1 MVWPMQASLRRPRR
15 GRLVPL
21 LLVVV
26 TSACGGAPK
35 QSPLSEYVAGIQD
48 AIVSTQPER
57 VPTLVVTWDPGEV
70 ELGQCKRIAG
80 QPVVYL
86 HIGKILDS
94 ANTVEEART
103 LIAEVL
109 VHELAHARLTC
120 SDADHAQLPRP
131 TPRVPRGAPTLLK
144 QYAWDE
150 FGVAGRS
157 E

>member
-1 MVWPMQASLRRPRR
+1 MVLLVQASLRRWRR
-15 GRLVPL
+15 GRLMPL
-21 LLVVV
+21 IFAVV
-26 TSACGGAPK
+26 TTACGAAPR

-48 AIVSTQPER
+48 AIASTQPER

-86 HIGKILDS
+86 HIGRILDS

-103 LIAEVL
+103 LISEVL

-131 TPRVPRGAPTLLK
+131 TPRIPRGAPTLLK

-150 FGVAGRS
+150 FGVAGRRQ
-157 E
+157 